1 MADQAQVPEPTELIY
16 VSSSS
21 WAPAFTAVG
30 LGAVFVGVYT
40 SVAISIA
47 GAVILLWAVLG
58 WFRSFEDQAER
69 LPRRQTPTSAVLPPI
84 DVREED

>member
-1 MADQAQVPEPTELIY
+1 MADQAQVPEPTELVY

-30 LGAVFVGVYT
+30 LGAVFVGAFT
-40 SVAISIA
+40 SLAITIA

-58 WFRSFEDQAER
+58 WFRSFADRAES
-69 LPRRQTPTSAVLPPI
+69 LPRRQRPTSAVLPPI